1 MDFKEKDVARFLK
14 APDQNVRCV
23 VLFGTNEG
31 MIADLAQKFALTVCA
46 DLNDAFL
53 VASFQMDALEK
64 DFGALFGEY
73 NAASL
78 MGGRRV
84 IFVKNA
90 NDKLTKPLKELFATS
105 TSDTLLVVSS
115 TSLNT
120 KSSLVTYV
128 KEQSFGAAVGCYEDR
143 EDNMATV
150 ARSFFIESGITIAP
164 DALQVLCQ
172 RMSSDRKASAGEL
185 DKLKT
190 YIGARKNVTLDDVM
204 KVVSDTSTGST
215 DDFCFYVAS
224 GDTQKAVKAYQA
236 LLYEGKEAASMLRAL
251 TYHFLRILECLA
263 KTERGGTAESAIAA
277 LRPPL
282 MWFRKSEF
290 VMQLKIWKKNAVFD
304 VLALLYKAELE
315 CKTTSMPTE
324 EIGSWTVMQIAG
336 AAKKMR
342 AA

>member
-14 APDQNVRCV
+14 TPDQNVRAV

-31 MIADLAQKFALTVCA
+31 MIADLAQKFAETVCA
-46 DLNDAFL
+46 DLNDAFR
-53 VASFQMDALEK
+53 VASFQMDILEK

-84 IFVKNA
+84 IFIKNA
-90 NDKLTKPLKELFATS
+90 NDKLTKPVKELFAS
-105 TSDTLLVVSS
+105 SNSDTLLIITS

-120 KSSLVTYV
+120 KSSLVAYL
-128 KEQSFGAAVGCYEDR
+128 KDKSFGATVGCYEDR
-143 EDNMATV
+143 EENMTAA
-150 ARSFFIESGITIAP
+150 ARSFFIENGITIAP
-164 DALQVLCQ
+164 DALQLLSQ

-190 YIGARKNVTLDDVM
+190 YLGTRKNVTLDDVI
-204 KVVSDTSTGST
+204 KVVSDTSSGST
-215 DDFCFYVAS
+215 DDFCFYAAS
-224 GDTQKAVKAYQA
+224 GDMPKALKAYQA
-236 LLYEGKEAASMLRAL
+236 LVYEGKETATLIRAL
-251 TYHFLRILECLA
+251 TYHFLRLLECMA
-263 KTERGGTAESAIAA
+263 KIENGSTSEAAIAM
-277 LRPPL
+277 LRPPV

-290 VMQLKIWKKNAVFD
+290 MMQLKIWKKKAVFD

-315 CKTTSMPTE
+315 CKTTGLPTN

-336 AAKKMR
+336 AAKKMKS
-342 AA
+342 A